1 MCWCWFGEVR
11 WLRGRA
17 HECLL
22 YPLFARFLPQTFY
35 SSPPHPAFISPHECT
50 TPTHPHTNK
59 PNQNP
64 TYQHSEEAAEQRAG
78 ASSAEDLNDDVVG
91 GRIPRTILKLL
102 VYCRL
107 SDRATC
113 EILLEL
119 GKVKVNGVV
128 CDDPVALVDL
138 VKDTIEFDG
147 EPVTLPETRLK
158 HKLRSMAAQSE
169 AEDRAD
175 SGVPKDY
182 CARIDGGLLIDLTRN
197 IQKSRGDYVDK
208 SPYIM
213 RDAQRNGGSFGGGG
227 GGGGNYRGGGR

>member
-1 MCWCWFGEVR
+1 MGFSKIK
-11 WLRGRA
+11 
-17 HECLL
+17 
-22 YPLFARFLPQTFY
+22 YQTF
-35 SSPPHPAFISPHECT
+35 SHSPLLSLFY
-50 TPTHPHTNK
+50 PT
-59 PNQNP
+59 QN
-64 TYQHSEEAAEQRAG
+64 SEEAAEQRAG

-91 GRIPRTILKLL
+91 GKIPRTILKLL

-128 CDDPVALVDL
+128 CDDPVSLVDL

-158 HKLRSMAAQSE
+158 HKLRSMTAQGQ
-169 AEDRAD
+169 AEDDAE

>member
-1 MCWCWFGEVR
+1 MSFQSYLCIIFVIICLSQLHFIVR
-11 WLRGRA
+11 VFESRI
-17 HECLL
+17 
-22 YPLFARFLPQTFY
+22 AR
-35 SSPPHPAFISPHECT
+35 ISPSHRST
-50 TPTHPHTNK
+50 LFLTLSTPTTH
-59 PNQNP
+59 QN
-64 TYQHSEEAAEQRAG
+64 TSHSEEAAEQRAG

-91 GRIPRTILKLL
+91 GKIPRTILKLL

-147 EPVTLPETRLK
+147 QPVTLPETRLK
-158 HKLRSMAAQSE
+158 HKLRSMAAQGQ
-169 AEDRAD
+169 AEDKAE